1 MGLTMKRIYKI
12 ILITLAISCSS
23 NKVESNEFILD
34 PSKPVEVGIESFKK
48 NNTAHEIIA
57 VYMINHQPVSGI
69 QFQIEPNDFFLL
81 DSVYGGR
88 LLDYDFQLHHNPN
101 GKILAFSMSG
111 KTIDPSSSLNKEDN
125 LLFFARGKTIRD
137 FNEKISISPIVA
149 SINAEKLECIS
160 VPFELIAK

>member
-1 MGLTMKRIYKI
+1 MKRFSKI
-12 ILITLAISCSS
+12 ILIALVVSCSS

-48 NNTAHEIIA
+48 NDSGDEIIA
-57 VYMINHQPVSGI
+57 VYMVNHQEVSGI

-88 LLDYDFQLHHNPN
+88 LFEYDFQLHHNPN

-111 KTIDPSSSLNKEDN
+111 KTIDPSSSLNKVDN
-125 LLFFARGKTIRD
+125 LLFFAKGKTIRD
-137 FNEKISISPIVA
+137 FNETISISPIVA
-149 SINAEKLECIS
+149 SINAEKLECLS